1 MCFDLFSM
9 CQVAEAEKETLKSS
23 LELMEI
29 RLSSMK
35 EILKT
40 QESELSK
47 VDTVQ
52 LYCNTVGCG
61 LGVCVWG
68 GGCLFLG
75 GVFLLLCVG
84 VGGGAVFFLFLHFQ
98 SRSGFSLPGY
108 GSTSCRNRA
117 TRSSQRHRCLWSS
130 WKLEIGQMELDSSTN
145 NYARKKE
152 KRKIN

>member
-47 VDTVQ
+47 VHTDQ

-61 LGVCVWG
+61 LC
-68 GGCLFLG
+68 G
-75 GVFLLLCVG
+75 GV
-84 VGGGAVFFLFLHFQ
+84 VFFFFWCFCCCGGEGGLSFLFFYTFE
-98 SRSGFSLPGY
+98 GEMASLCLDMAPLVAE
-108 GSTSCRNRA
+108 TELL
-117 TRSSQRHRCLWSS
+117 SQASVTGAC
-130 WKLEIGQMELDSSTN
+130 GQAEN
-145 NYARKKE
+145 
-152 KRKIN
+152 

>member
-47 VDTVQ
+47 VHTDQ

-61 LGVCVWG
+61 LCVGGLSSFSFGVFVVVG
-68 GGCLFLG
+68 GKGGCLFY
-75 GVFLLLCVG
+75 
-84 VGGGAVFFLFLHFQ
+84 FFTL
-98 SRSGFSLPGY
+98 S
-108 GSTSCRNRA
+108 
-117 TRSSQRHRCLWSS
+117 
-130 WKLEIGQMELDSSTN
+130 
-145 NYARKKE
+145 KE
-152 KRKIN
+152 KWLLFAWTWLH

>member
-9 CQVAEAEKETLKSS
+9 RQVAEAEKETLKSS

-61 LGVCVWG
+61 LCVWG
-68 GGCLFLG
+68 GVVFFWGGCFCC
-75 GVFLLLCVG
+75 CVWGWG
-84 VGGGAVFFLFLHFQ
+84 VGLSFVFFYTFKAEVA
-98 SRSGFSLPGY
+98 SL
-108 GSTSCRNRA
+108 
-117 TRSSQRHRCLWSS
+117 CLGMAPPIAETE
-130 WKLEIGQMELDSSTN
+130 LLGQANVTGACGQAEN
-145 NYARKKE
+145 
-152 KRKIN
+152 

>member
-29 RLSSMK
+29 RLSSVK

-47 VDTVQ
+47 VHTVQ

-61 LGVCVWG
+61 LCVCV
-68 GGCLFLG
+68 GGCLFFWGGG
-75 GVFLLLCVG
+75 GVFV
-84 VGGGAVFFLFLHFQ
+84 VGGGGGWSCLFSFFYTFKA
-98 SRSGFSLPGY
+98 RSGFSLPGH

-117 TRSSQRHRCLWSS
+117 TQSSQRHRCLWSS
-130 WKLEIGQMELDSSTN
+130 
-145 NYARKKE
+145 
-152 KRKIN
+152 